1 MRTTIAFSVAGLLL
15 SPQLTNCVPIE
26 RAHQPLAW
34 AHVRRMTEGANP
46 DLGDLGT
53 LSDTLSPFVHT
64 NHLHDSKVSSTSAS
78 NVQLLGCV
86 SNFCPSVFM
95 YSRPLVSISAR
106 RLIGRDGLAAGSYSG
121 AGGSAQG
128 GSVTDSNTSPLHGL
142 MNIGSSA
149 SVDSTSFFPSLM
161 MFIDNAGNGS
171 TATSGNAGVG

>member
-64 NHLHDSKVSSTSAS
+64 NHLHDSKVSSVS
-78 NVQLLGCV
+78 NVQLLGYV
-86 SNFCPSVFM
+86 SDLFAF
-95 YSRPLVSISAR
+95 
-106 RLIGRDGLAAGSYSG
+106 GSSCTH
-121 AGGSAQG
+121 AHSPA
-128 GSVTDSNTSPLHGL
+128 SPLAVSL
-142 MNIGSSA
+142 VATAPLRARTRVLVARPRVALSPARTTVPCTA
-149 SVDSTSFFPSLM
+149 S
-161 MFIDNAGNGS
+161 
-171 TATSGNAGVG
+171 